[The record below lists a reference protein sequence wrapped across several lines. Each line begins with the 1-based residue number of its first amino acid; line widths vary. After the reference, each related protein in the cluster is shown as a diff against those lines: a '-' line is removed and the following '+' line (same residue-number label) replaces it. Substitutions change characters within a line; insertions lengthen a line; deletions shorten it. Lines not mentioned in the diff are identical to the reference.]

1 MGLEIQVN
9 SLEEMCDLMCNN
21 KIPKKAPEG
30 QIKVTDRM
38 CRRCMYSSQIGAGDH
53 YVGCMYADKEHHC
66 RTLDPDYVHGYCKYF
81 KKGPRKTDDPY
92 RSTYFRAE
100 LPPRAL
106 HER

>member
-9 SLEEMCDLMCNN
+9 SA
-21 KIPKKAPEG
+21 PKG
-30 QIKVTDRM
+30 QIKVTDKV
-38 CRRCMYSSQIGAGDH
+38 CRRCVYSSQIGAGDH

-66 RTLDPDYVHGYCKYF
+66 RTLEPDYVHGYCKYF
-81 KKGPRKTDDPY
+81 KKGKRKTDDPF

-100 LPPRAL
+100 VAPWTL